1 MDTCSQSELEK
12 DIEDVKLLQ
21 EALRYQEDDPSQQQ
35 QALRALADILSQNR
49 RAQDYFCL
57 SSGLEYLLSL
67 CKATKTPAVCQ
78 ATLYTLAMATE
89 GNDISQ
95 RAMTKNHVFHLLRS
109 NLQAKDRAIVTT
121 SAFLLLTICA
131 DNCQGQN
138 LAREAKCLHSLCDI
152 FRSCRPVHK
161 SPSSSHMSEMWFN
174 DIDEDCAKLWN
185 SVVVALHS
193 LLQNPQNAQNQRLCC
208 RLLPMLVNTLHLA
221 TTQRNVILHTV
232 TLIGA
237 IVSENAEC
245 QSKVRL
251 VGGLRALINVFKR
264 FVSLEQPD
272 NQDFCI
278 MEHVVNTTASSVA
291 GHEMCQEGAAD
302 LGLVSLLLQCL
313 HITQLSPE
321 VNVALAKQL
330 RTKCV
335 LALSICVDQSERNQQ
350 QLRQMGGVDLLVE
363 LLTLEQSEEFR
374 RVAIFVLHCITGN
387 SQVPEEKPGRE
398 MEKKEKEFC
407 DRSDKQDIS
416 IQVAS
421 PTRDAVTQTDSRDN
435 QIVCGEQSSKYTKK
449 ALHNNP
455 TEKEKLRNTHKPSQ
469 RRKYYTSTK
478 EVYPFAKPL
487 STQLKSATPNI
498 KLVRPQGTSAG
509 TSSAQS
515 KIDCF
520 ACTTALNSR
529 NFLPT
534 LNSNSRLCPHHHALG
549 AFLRQKL
556 KDLRKR

>member
-12 DIEDVKLLQ
+12 EIEDVKLLQ

-35 QALRALADILSQNR
+35 QALRALADTLSQNR
-49 RAQDYFCL
+49 RAQDYFCF
-57 SSGLEYLLSL
+57 SSGLEYLLNL
-67 CKATKTPAVCQ
+67 CKATKSPAVCR

-109 NLQAKDRAIVTT
+109 NLQAIKDRAIVTT

-138 LAREAKCLHSLCDI
+138 LARETKCLHSLCDI
-152 FRSCRPVHK
+152 FRSCLPVHK
-161 SPSSSHMSEMWFN
+161 FPSSSHKSEKWFN
-174 DIDEDCAKLWN
+174 DIDEDWAKLWN

-193 LLQNPQNAQNQRLCC
+193 LLQNPQNAQNQQLCC
-208 RLLPMLVNTLHLA
+208 RLLPIMVNTLHLV
-221 TTQRNVILHTV
+221 TTQRNVILPTV

-278 MEHVVNTTASSVA
+278 MEHVVNTIASSIT
-291 GHEMCQEGAAD
+291 GHEMCQESAAD

-363 LLTLEQSEEFR
+363 LLTLEQAPVVQRADNF
-374 RVAIFVLHCITGN
+374 
-387 SQVPEEKPGRE
+387 
-398 MEKKEKEFC
+398 
-407 DRSDKQDIS
+407 
-416 IQVAS
+416 IQRIGLS
-421 PTRDAVTQTDSRDN
+421 SGENCYPLDS
-435 QIVCGEQSSKYTKK
+435 
-449 ALHNNP
+449 
-455 TEKEKLRNTHKPSQ
+455 
-469 RRKYYTSTK
+469 
-478 EVYPFAKPL
+478 YPK
-487 STQLKSATPNI
+487 
-498 KLVRPQGTSAG
+498 
-509 TSSAQS
+509 
-515 KIDCF
+515 
-520 ACTTALNSR
+520 
-529 NFLPT
+529 
-534 LNSNSRLCPHHHALG
+534 
-549 AFLRQKL
+549 
-556 KDLRKR
+556 

>member
-35 QALRALADILSQNR
+35 QALRALADILSQNG

-138 LAREAKCLHSLCDI
+138 LARETKCLHSLCDI
-152 FRSCRPVHK
+152 FRSCLPVHK
-161 SPSSSHMSEMWFN
+161 SPSSSHMSEVWFN

-208 RLLPMLVNTLHLA
+208 RLLPMMINTLHLA
-221 TTQRNVILHTV
+221 TTQRNVILPTV

-278 MEHVVNTTASSVA
+278 MEHVVNTIAFSIA
-291 GHEMCQEGAAD
+291 GHEMCQESAAD

-387 SQVPEEKPGRE
+387 SQVPEEKPARE

-407 DRSDKQDIS
+407 DRSDEQDILS
-416 IQVAS
+416 QVAS
-421 PTRDAVTQTDSRDN
+421 PTRDAVTQTDSRDD
-435 QIVCGEQSSKYTKK
+435 QIVCREQSSKYTEKG
-449 ALHNNP
+449 LHNNP
-455 TEKEKLRNTHKPSQ
+455 SEKEKLRSTDKPNK
-469 RRKYYTSTK
+469 RRKCYTSTK

-498 KLVRPQGTSAG
+498 KLVHPQGSSAG

-515 KIDCF
+515 KIDCV

>member
-1 MDTCSQSELEK
+1 MDTCGQSELEK
-12 DIEDVKLLQ
+12 EIEDVKLLQ

-49 RAQDYFCL
+49 RAQDYFCF

-67 CKATKTPAVCQ
+67 CKATKSPAVCG

-138 LAREAKCLHSLCDI
+138 LARETKCLHSLCDI
-152 FRSCRPVHK
+152 FRSCLPVHK
-161 SPSSSHMSEMWFN
+161 FPSSSHKSEKWFN
-174 DIDEDCAKLWN
+174 DIDEDWAKLWN

-208 RLLPMLVNTLHLA
+208 RLLPMMVNTLHLA
-221 TTQRNVILHTV
+221 TTQRNVILPTV

-237 IVSENAEC
+237 IVCENAES

-278 MEHVVNTTASSVA
+278 MEHVVNTIASSIA
-291 GHEMCQEGAAD
+291 GHGMCQESAAD

-313 HITQLSPE
+313 HITQLSPD
-321 VNVALAKQL
+321 VNAALAKQL

-363 LLTLEQSEEFR
+363 LLTLEESEEFR

-387 SQVPEEKPGRE
+387 SQG
-398 MEKKEKEFC
+398 
-407 DRSDKQDIS
+407 
-416 IQVAS
+416 
-421 PTRDAVTQTDSRDN
+421 
-435 QIVCGEQSSKYTKK
+435 
-449 ALHNNP
+449 
-455 TEKEKLRNTHKPSQ
+455 
-469 RRKYYTSTK
+469 
-478 EVYPFAKPL
+478 
-487 STQLKSATPNI
+487 
-498 KLVRPQGTSAG
+498 
-509 TSSAQS
+509 
-515 KIDCF
+515 
-520 ACTTALNSR
+520 
-529 NFLPT
+529 
-534 LNSNSRLCPHHHALG
+534 
-549 AFLRQKL
+549 
-556 KDLRKR
+556 